1 MLNQQTLEKLHGL
14 RLHGMAEAFRAQ
26 SEQTGIT
33 ELSFEE
39 RFALLVD
46 QQWNWRQNR
55 ALEHRLR
62 QAKLRHRASVE
73 DLDFRSPRGLDRA
86 LVRSLTLDSA
96 WVREHQNIFLLG
108 PTGIGK
114 SFLAC
119 ALAREGLPGW
129 LYGLLHACSP
139 AVSRLGLGPRRRQS
153 ALVARPVGP
162 AGGAGGR
169 RLGHGAAG
177 RYRASGL
184 PGNL

>member
-26 SEQTGIT
+26 SEQAGIT

-73 DLDFRSPRGLDRA
+73 DLDFRSPAR
-86 LVRSLTLDSA
+86 
-96 WVREHQNIFLLG
+96 LG
-108 PTGIGK
+108 PCPG
-114 SFLAC
+114 
-119 ALAREGLPGW
+119 ALAHPGFGLGAGASEHFSARPDRNREELPGLRLGREGLPGW
-129 LYGLLHACSP
+129 LYGLLHAGSP
-139 AVSRLGLGPRRRQS
+139 TVSRSGVGPRRRQS
-153 ALVARPVGP
+153 ALLARPVGAP
-162 AGGAGGR
+162 GGIGRR
-169 RLGHGAAG
+169 RLGHVTAG
-177 RYRASGL
+177 R
-184 PGNL
+184 

>member
-62 QAKLRHRASVE
+62 QDKLRHRASVE

-86 LVRSLTLDSA
+86 LVRSLTLDWLGCGSIRTFFCSA
-96 WVREHQNIFLLG
+96 
-108 PTGIGK
+108 P
-114 SFLAC
+114 
-119 ALAREGLPGW
+119 P
-129 LYGLLHACSP
+129 
-139 AVSRLGLGPRRRQS
+139 
-153 ALVARPVGP
+153 
-162 AGGAGGR
+162 
-169 RLGHGAAG
+169 
-177 RYRASGL
+177 ASGRA
-184 PGNL
+184 